1 MKKKLA
7 RPIATTGRAANK
19 DVNPSGAGS
28 GAVPSFFIQFFFI

>member
-19 DVNPSGAGS
+19 DVNPSGA
-28 GAVPSFFIQFFFI
+28 VPSFFIQFFFI